1 MNKTTVQG
9 KLHEMRGEIKR
20 RWGKLTDNDL
30 DQIEGDAQKL
40 LGKLQ
45 QHYGYA
51 KERAQHELD
60 ELLANKKPKTVA
72 DRRA

>member
-1 MNKTTVQG
+1 MSKTTAQG

-20 RWGKLTDNDL
+20 RWGKLTNDDL

-51 KERAQHELD
+51 IERAQHELD
-60 ELLANKKPKTVA
+60 QLLAKTTKVA
-72 DRRA
+72 SRRA